1 MEKNE
6 IPKINNNIKPISMYD
21 EMSSSYLSYAMSVIV
36 SRALPDIRDGLKPVH
51 RRIIY
56 AMHKG
61 GFDWSKQFRK
71 SARIVGDVI
80 GKYHPHGDQAVYDA
94 LVRMV
99 QEFSM
104 SLPLVDGQGNFG
116 SIDGDP
122 PAAMR
127 YTETKLAKV
136 SQFLI
141 DDIEKNT
148 VSFKSNYDE
157 TEQEPIVL
165 PAQYPNLLVNGAG
178 GIAVGMATS
187 IPPHNLGEVVD
198 GTLALIK
205 NKDIK
210 INELM
215 KHIPGPDFPTGGLI
229 IGKDIIKQGY
239 KTGRGSFKIRGEIS
253 VENLKNGKDRLVV
266 SSIPYQ
272 INKSNLNER
281 IAELVR
287 DKKIEGISD
296 IRDESNSEGIRVS
309 IDLRRNVEPE
319 TVKRQLYKYTS
330 IESSFGFNSLAI
342 VDQKPKT
349 CNLKDFLE
357 NFLKFRE
364 DVVIKRTKFDLKKA
378 EERVHILLGLSVSV
392 ENIDKVIKI
401 IRSSKNPDEAKNSLL
416 KTTWKINKS
425 SKLIKLVDSKNYKGK
440 YVLSN
445 DQVISILEL
454 RLQKLTA
461 IGINEIEV
469 EIKKLA
475 EEISKYKKIINS
487 KNELLRVIS
496 SDLQMIKDKFSV
508 PRRTKIIDAIL
519 NYDIEETIQKE
530 SVIITIT
537 LQGYIK
543 RGALSGV
550 KQQKRGGKGKTGIKT
565 REEDSV
571 VQTLSVDTHTSLLF
585 FSTEGL
591 AYKVKAWKI
600 PEGSASSKGKSLFNI
615 LPLKNHQ
622 SISSIMPFP
631 DEDVDKKNMHIIFAT
646 SKGKIRKNNLEDFSS
661 INASGKIAM
670 KLDSDDK
677 IIGVKIC
684 TDDQDI
690 MLNTKFGKCIRFES
704 KKLRVFKGRS
714 SKGIRGINLSEQD
727 TIVSLSIID
736 KDDIKKN
743 KSKTRDEKSEV
754 KAKEKYILS
763 ITENGYGKRTSHYDF
778 RVTNRGGK
786 GIIGIVNSPRN
797 GNVSSSFPVFEG
809 DQILISTNKGRVIR
823 TAVTEIRIAGRNTQ
837 GFSLAMILGVIFGTY
852 SSIYIANP
860 ILVALKVSQRTI
872 VKEEKD

>member
-6 IPKINNNIKPISMYD
+6 ESKDLNIKSISMYD
-21 EMSSSYLSYAMSVIV
+21 EMSSSYLSYAMSVII
-36 SRALPDIRDGLKPVH
+36 SRALPDVRDGLKPVH
-51 RRIIY
+51 RRILF

-80 GKYHPHGDQAVYDA
+80 GKYPPHGDQAVYDA
-94 LVRMV
+94 LVRMA

-104 SLPLVDGQGNFG
+104 SLPLIDGQGNFG

-127 YTETKLAKV
+127 YTETRLAKI
-136 SQFLI
+136 SQYLI

-157 TEQEPIVL
+157 TEQEPVVL

-187 IPPHNLGEVVD
+187 IPPHNLREVID
-198 GTLALIK
+198 ATLALIK
-205 NKDIK
+205 KKDIK
-210 INELM
+210 ITELM
-215 KHIPGPDFPTGGLI
+215 KYIPGPDFPTGGLI

-239 KTGRGSFKIRGEIS
+239 KTGRGSFKIRGEVK
-253 VENLKNGKDRLVV
+253 VENLKNGKDRLVIT
-266 SSIPYQ
+266 SIPYQ

-296 IRDESNSEGIRVS
+296 IRDESNREGIRVA
-309 IDLRRNVEPE
+309 IDLKRNVEPE

-330 IESSFGFNSLAI
+330 IESSFGFNTLAI
-342 VDQKPKT
+342 VDNKPKNCT
-349 CNLKDFLE
+349 LKDFLE
-357 NFLKFRE
+357 NFIKFRE
-364 DVVIKRTKFDLKKA
+364 EVVIKKTKHDLNKA
-378 EERVHILLGLSVSV
+378 EQRVHILIGLSVSV

-401 IRSSKNPDEAKNSLL
+401 IRSSKNPEEAKNLLL
-416 KTTWKINKS
+416 KTKWKINKS
-425 SKLIKLVDSKNYKGK
+425 AKLIKLVDSKINKTSYS
-440 YVLSN
+440 LSEN
-445 DQVISILEL
+445 QVISILEL

-475 EEISKYKKIINS
+475 ELIINYKKIINS
-487 KNELLRVIS
+487 KSELLKVIS
-496 SDLQMIKDKFSV
+496 ADLEMIKEKFSY
-508 PRRTKIIDAIL
+508 PRRTQIIDAVL
-519 NYDIEETIQKE
+519 NYNIEETIQKE

-543 RGALSGV
+543 RGALSNV
-550 KQQKRGGKGKTGIKT
+550 KQQKRGGKGKSGIKT
-565 REEDSV
+565 RDEDSV
-571 VQTLSVDTHTSLLF
+571 VQTLSVNTHTSVLF

-591 AYKVKAWKI
+591 SYKIKAWKI

-631 DEDVDKKNMHIIFAT
+631 EQNVDTKNMHIIFAT
-646 SKGKIRKNNLEDFSS
+646 SKGKIRKNNLEDFTT
-661 INASGKIAM
+661 INSSGKIAM
-670 KLDSDDK
+670 KLDGDDK

-684 TDDQDI
+684 KDDQDI
-690 MLNTKFGKCIRFES
+690 ILSTKLGKCIRFES

-714 SKGIRGINLSEQD
+714 SKGIKGINLSD
-727 TIVSLSIID
+727 KDSIVSLSIINHDNEKKSVNKD
-736 KDDIKKN
+736 KQI
-743 KSKTRDEKSEV
+743 EL
-754 KAKEKYILS
+754 KAKEKFILS

-786 GIIGIVNSPRN
+786 GIIGIVNSARN

-823 TAVTEIRIAGRNTQ
+823 TTVKEIRVAGRNTQ
-837 GFSLAMILGVIFGTY
+837 GVRIIKLTGDE
-852 SSIYIANP
+852 
-860 ILVALKVSQRTI
+860 KVVSAI
-872 VKEEKD
+872 KLEDNLI

>member
-1 MEKNE
+1 MQKEQISKNT
-6 IPKINNNIKPISMYD
+6 NIKPISMYD
-21 EMSSSYLSYAMSVIV
+21 EMSSSYLSYAMSVII

-51 RRIIY
+51 RRILY
-56 AMHKG
+56 AMYKG

-99 QEFSM
+99 QDFSM
-104 SLPLVDGQGNFG
+104 SLPLIDGQGNFG

-127 YTETKLAKV
+127 YTETRLAKI
-136 SQFLI
+136 SQYLI
-141 DDIEKNT
+141 EDIEKET

-157 TEQEPIVL
+157 TEYEPNVL

-187 IPPHNLGEVVD
+187 IPPHNLGEVID

-210 INELM
+210 IKELM
-215 KHIPGPDFPTGGLI
+215 KFIPGPDFPTGGVI

-239 KTGRGSFKIRGEIS
+239 KIGRGSFKIRGDII
-253 VENLKNGKDRLVV
+253 VENLKNGKDRLVIT
-266 SSIPYQ
+266 SIPYQ

-287 DKKIEGISD
+287 EKKIEGISD
-296 IRDESNSEGIRVS
+296 IRDESNREGIRVA
-309 IDLRRNVEPE
+309 IDLKRGIEPE

-342 VDQKPKT
+342 VDNKPKT
-349 CNLKDFLE
+349 CSLKDFLE
-357 NFLKFRE
+357 NFLRFRE
-364 DVVIKRTKFDLKKA
+364 NIVIKKTKYNLKKA
-378 EERVHILLGLSVSV
+378 ENRAHILIGLSVSV
-392 ENIDKVIKI
+392 ENIDKVIKV
-401 IRSSKNPDEAKNSLL
+401 IRSSKNPEYAKNSLL
-416 KTTWKINKS
+416 KTKWKIIKS
-425 SKLIKLVDSKNYKGK
+425 SKLIKLVDNKNYKGS
-440 YVLSN
+440 YNLSPE
-445 DQVISILEL
+445 QVISILDL

-461 IGINEIEV
+461 LGINEIEI

-475 EEISKYKKIINS
+475 ELIINYKKIINS
-487 KNELLRVIS
+487 KNELLKVIS
-496 SDLQMIKDKFSV
+496 ADLQTIKEKFSF
-508 PRRTKIIDAIL
+508 PRRSKIIDAIL
-519 NYDIEETIQKE
+519 NYDIEETIHKE

-543 RGALSGV
+543 RGALSSV

-565 REEDSV
+565 RDEDSV
-571 VQTLSVDTHTSLLF
+571 VQTLSVNTHTSVLF
-585 FSTEGL
+585 FSTQGL
-591 AYKVKAWKI
+591 AYKIKAWKI
-600 PEGSASSKGKSLFNI
+600 PEGSSSSKGRSLFNI

-631 DEDVDKKNMHIIFAT
+631 DDNIDKKDMHIIFAT
-646 SKGKIRKNNLEDFSS
+646 SKGKIRKNNLEDFTS
-661 INASGKIAM
+661 INTSGKIAM
-670 KLDSDDK
+670 KLDNDDK

-684 TDDQDI
+684 KDDQDI
-690 MLNTKFGKCIRFES
+690 ILNTNFGKCIRFES

-714 SKGIRGINLSEQD
+714 SKGIRGINLAEKDQ
-727 TIVSLSIID
+727 IVSLSIID
-736 KDDIKKN
+736 HDYKNSKKN
-743 KSKTRDEKSEV
+743 IKDSKSEH
-754 KAKEKYILS
+754 KAKEKFILS

-786 GIIGIVNSPRN
+786 GIIGIVNSSRN

-823 TAVTEIRIAGRNTQ
+823 TSVKEIRIAGRNTQ
-837 GFSLAMILGVIFGTY
+837 GVRIIKLTGDE
-852 SSIYIANP
+852 
-860 ILVALKVSQRTI
+860 KVVSAI
-872 VKEEKD
+872 KLDDNLI

>member
-1 MEKNE
+1 MQKNE
-6 IPKINNNIKPISMYD
+6 VSKDLNIKPISMYD
-21 EMSSSYLSYAMSVIV
+21 EMSSSYLSYAMSVII
-36 SRALPDIRDGLKPVH
+36 SRALPDVRDGLKPVH
-51 RRIIY
+51 RRILY

-99 QEFSM
+99 QDFSM
-104 SLPLVDGQGNFG
+104 SLPLIDGQGNFG

-127 YTETKLAKV
+127 YTETRLAKIA
-136 SQFLI
+136 QYLL

-157 TEQEPIVL
+157 TEQEPNVL

-187 IPPHNLGEVVD
+187 IPPHNLGEVID
-198 GTLALIK
+198 ATLALIK

-210 INELM
+210 LNELM
-215 KHIPGPDFPTGGLI
+215 KHVPGPDFPTGGII

-239 KTGRGSFKIRGEIS
+239 KSGRGSFKIRGDIQIEQIKGGR
-253 VENLKNGKDRLVV
+253 ERLVIT
-266 SSIPYQ
+266 SIPYQ
-272 INKSNLNER
+272 VNKSVLNER

-287 DKKIEGISD
+287 DKKIEGIRD
-296 IRDESNSEGIRVS
+296 IRDESNREGIRVA
-309 IDLRRNVEPE
+309 IDLRSSVEPE
-319 TVKRQLYKYTS
+319 TIKRQLFKYTS
-330 IESSFGFNSLAI
+330 IESSFGFNTLAI
-342 VDQKPKT
+342 VDNKPKT

-364 DVVIKRTKFDLKKA
+364 DVVIKKTKFDLKKA
-378 EERVHILLGLSVSV
+378 EDRVHILIGLSVSV

-401 IRSSKNPDEAKNSLL
+401 IRQSKNPDEAKNSLL
-416 KTTWKINKS
+416 KTKWKINKS
-425 SKLIKLVDSKNYKGK
+425 AKLIKLVDNKNYKGL
-440 YVLSN
+440 YNLSEE
-445 DQVISILEL
+445 QVISILEL

-461 IGINEIEV
+461 LGINEIEI

-475 EEISKYKKIINS
+475 ELITKFKKIINS
-487 KNELLRVIS
+487 KAELLKVIS
-496 SDLQMIKDKFSV
+496 ADLQQIKDKFAE
-508 PRRTKIIDAIL
+508 PRRTQIIDAVL

-543 RGALSGV
+543 RGALSSV

-565 REEDSV
+565 RDEDSV
-571 VQTLSVDTHTSLLF
+571 VQTLSVNTHTSVLF

-591 AYKVKAWKI
+591 AYKIKAWKI

-631 DEDVDKKNMHIIFAT
+631 DENVDTKGMHIIFAT
-646 SKGKIRKNNLEDFSS
+646 AKGKVRKNNLEDFTS
-661 INASGKIAM
+661 INQSGKIAM
-670 KLDSDDK
+670 KLDNDDK

-684 TDDQDI
+684 KDDQDI
-690 MLNTKFGKCIRFES
+690 ILSTRFGKCIRFES

-714 SKGIRGINLSEQD
+714 SKGIRGINLADKDS
-727 TIVSLSIID
+727 IVSLSIID
-736 KDDIKKN
+736 HDLKITKTTSKD
-743 KSKTRDEKSEV
+743 SKSEV
-754 KAKEKYILS
+754 KAKEKFILS

-786 GIIGIVNSPRN
+786 GIIGIVNSSRN

-809 DQILISTNKGRVIR
+809 DQILISTDKGRVIR
-823 TAVTEIRIAGRNTQ
+823 TAVKEIRVAGRNTQ
-837 GFSLAMILGVIFGTY
+837 GVRVIKLSGDE
-852 SSIYIANP
+852 
-860 ILVALKVSQRTI
+860 KVVSAI
-872 VKEEKD
+872 KLDDNLI